1 MFCQRVGARC
11 SARERRCGARRMR
24 CHAAEPQM
32 LAREQR
38 NRWQRTKCPHFA
50 PPRACAPTSAAACS
64 LRRRQCSFTAPGAG
78 TTPLL
83 HPPAAPFSTQAP
95 TADML
100 APPAASLYPNARL
113 GAHPRI
119 AAPRRAAWRRAACRP
134 GAAVPLCVLTPSRGA
149 PAPHV
154 SPLPRRRRTPPEAP
168 TPAGPQLL
176 RELSFELGDA
186 ASCLRVALYA
196 TPSCVSVLLTAPAT
210 LTQSRLLLHWGLRGS
225 HGWAAPAPEL
235 RPAGTQSAGD
245 TAVQTVFDEHG
256 RLELRLPADAPP
268 LVFVL
273 KQAEPEKWFNAP
285 GGGDFSVP
293 IAAGDAGGGSASADA
308 VIARAIEAETT
319 WSNFSL
325 FNRFCLVL
333 DMVPPKDAATGET
346 VGALYAWLRYSAL
359 RLLPHYK
366 NSNYQSKDCA
376 HVQEAVASK
385 FADLAACG
393 ADGDARAAARAALG
407 LLPRGGGNGD
417 DIRMG
422 ILNIMRAHGIREGH
436 RPGIEDRFI
445 EEWHQKLHTNTGP
458 DDIAICE
465 SYLHF
470 LHTGSLDEMY
480 RVLWEEHGISRAHL
494 ESMDHP
500 IRGPPLHMPHL
511 IPAFQ
516 HYLHI
521 LRTTHGGAQLDSA
534 LGFAAGHLGGDLAWV
549 VGDIAAHRHEWWVP
563 GKIADAR
570 AAMAPLWRR
579 PGASRDVILLDIAL
593 DSHFRQLIEATNKS
607 ALSKDDLIELI
618 ALTLRNAAVAGEWPE
633 LEAASAMWA
642 AVRAAPDRWSPA
654 WSAAAA
660 AASDYA
666 ARALAEVSSRL
677 VAMVARPAA
686 DIGIAAGIPAVF
698 VSNFAEEV
706 VRGSSFA
713 ALAPLLRVADGHLRA
728 AAGLGAWAVASNPV
742 GGVAAGTVH
751 CIALADIQ
759 GESFE
764 QPTVIVSPSLDG
776 LEDIPAGVTAVVTG
790 ATVDVLAHVALR
802 ARAQGVLL
810 AACLDSDV
818 LASLT
823 ALAGCKITATVTP
836 AGDVVIAAAAAPAP
850 AKRTRARTTAAASA
864 PASDTTAAAPLTPK
878 ASRKKTGVTIGAA
891 STSASWALPEAAF
904 ATGLVG
910 GKALSCASLR
920 ASLAAH
926 GIAAPPSVALPYG
939 TFERVLAAPD
949 NADVVGSRI
958 SQLTS
963 ALAAASRK
971 TSGLPASEL
980 AELRLLVETQLLAPT
995 ELVHQLVTA
1004 CLASGVAVD
1013 EAPSWATSEAAFEPV
1028 WAAICGVWASK
1039 WADRAWLSRR
1049 AAGIADDSLTMSV
1062 LLQPMLPAR
1071 YAFVLHTTHPL
1082 THDANTLLG
1091 EVVCGLGEALVGAHP
1106 GRALAFTAT
1115 HSGNVA
1121 STQLL
1126 TLPSKLTAFHIGS
1139 SGSGSSGGGL
1149 IARSDSNGEDL
1160 PGFAGAGL
1168 YDSVPVA
1175 PGPSADVA
1183 RYETEALVWDAQHRE
1198 STLQAVAHAGWAARD
1213 ALGGQP
1219 LDCEGVVLHDGT
1231 VALVQARPQV
1241 V

>member
-1 MFCQRVGARC
+1 MSGPPRLLSTTATAGFCPHARAGVHLRVAGPSYGASRRSAC
-11 SARERRCGARRMR
+11 RRGASFSARRV
-24 CHAAEPQM
+24 
-32 LAREQR
+32 L
-38 NRWQRTKCPHFA
+38 T
-50 PPRACAPTSAAACS
+50 PTA
-64 LRRRQCSFTAPGAG
+64 GAG
-78 TTPLL
+78 TL
-83 HPPAAPFSTQAP
+83 PP
-95 TADML
+95 
-100 APPAASLYPNARL
+100 
-113 GAHPRI
+113 H
-119 AAPRRAAWRRAACRP
+119 
-134 GAAVPLCVLTPSRGA
+134 
-149 PAPHV
+149 
-154 SPLPRRRRTPPEAP
+154 PRRRRTQTEA
-168 TPAGPQLL
+168 PAGPQLL
-176 RELSFELGDA
+176 RELSFELG
-186 ASCLRVALYA
+186 ASSLRVAVFS
-196 TPSCVSVLLTAPAT
+196 TPGKSVTLLLTAPPS
-210 LTQSRLLLHWGLRGS
+210 LTQSPLLLHWGLRGR
-225 HGWAAPAPEL
+225 HGWTAPGHEL
-235 RPAGTQSAGD
+235 WPAGTQAAGD
-245 TAVQTVFDEHG
+245 TAVQTAFDDSG

-273 KQAEPEKWFNAP
+273 KQTGPEKWFNAP
-285 GGGDFSVP
+285 GGGDFSLP
-293 IAAGDAGGGSASADA
+293 ITAGDAGGGSASADA
-308 VIARAIEAETT
+308 VIARAIEAEAT

-325 FNRFCLVL
+325 FNRLCLVL
-333 DMVPPKDAATGET
+333 DMVPPKDAASGDT
-346 VGALYAWLRYSAL
+346 VGALFAWLRYSSL

-393 ADGDARAAARAALG
+393 ADGDARAAARAALS

-465 SYLHF
+465 SYLYF
-470 LHTGSLDEMY
+470 LQTGSVDEMY
-480 RVLWEEHGISRAHL
+480 RVLWEQHGISRAHL

-521 LRTTHGGAQLDSA
+521 LRTIHGGAQLDSA
-534 LGFAAGHLGGDLAWV
+534 LGFASGHLGGDLAWT
-549 VGDIAAHRHEWWVP
+549 VGDILAHRHEWWVP

-593 DSHFRQLIEATNKS
+593 EKHFRQLVEATNKS
-607 ALSKDDLIELI
+607 ALSKDDLIELT

-633 LEAASAMWA
+633 LEAASAMWN

-654 WSAAAA
+654 WSATAA
-660 AASDYA
+660 AASDFA

-686 DIGIAAGIPAVF
+686 DIGIAAGIPDVH

-742 GGVAAGTVH
+742 GGVAAGSVH
-751 CIALADIQ
+751 CIALADVQ
-759 GESFE
+759 GHSFE

-810 AACLDSDV
+810 AACLDADA

-823 ALAGCKITATVTP
+823 ALAGRNVTATVTP
-836 AGDVVIAAAAAPAP
+836 TGDVLIAAATSPAP
-850 AKRTRARTTAAASA
+850 AKRTRARSSAATPPADDTAAATP
-864 PASDTTAAAPLTPK
+864 PAPK
-878 ASRKKTGVTIGAA
+878 ATRKKAAVTVGAA
-891 STSASWALPEAAF
+891 STSAAWALPEGGF
-904 ATGLVG
+904 AVGLVG

-939 TFERVLAAPD
+939 TFERVLAAKE
-949 NADVVGSRI
+949 NADVVGGRYAE
-958 SQLTS
+958 LTS
-963 ALAAASRK
+963 ALAVASRQ
-971 TSGLPASEL
+971 TSGLPAAEL

-995 ELVHQLVTA
+995 ELVHQLVSC
-1004 CLASGVAVD
+1004 CLASGVAAD
-1013 EAPSWATSEAAFEPV
+1013 EAPTWATSEAAFEPV

-1039 WADRAWLSRR
+1039 FADRAWLSRR
-1049 AAGIADDSLTMSV
+1049 AAGIADDALKMSV

-1082 THDANTLLG
+1082 TQDANTLLG

-1139 SGSGSSGGGL
+1139 SGGGL

-1183 RYETEALVWDAQHRE
+1183 RYEAEALVWDAVHRE
-1198 STLQAVAHAGWAARD
+1198 STLKAVAQAGWAARD

>member
-1 MFCQRVGARC
+1 
-11 SARERRCGARRMR
+11 
-24 CHAAEPQM
+24 M
-32 LAREQR
+32 LS
-38 NRWQRTKCPHFA
+38 T
-50 PPRACAPTSAAACS
+50 PT
-64 LRRRQCSFTAPGAG
+64 
-78 TTPLL
+78 
-83 HPPAAPFSTQAP
+83 AAPR
-95 TADML
+95 
-100 APPAASLYPNARL
+100 PPARL
-113 GAHPRI
+113 GVNSRFVFHQRSAWRSSVC
-119 AAPRRAAWRRAACRP
+119 RRAA
-134 GAAVPLCVLTPSRGA
+134 AVRVLAVLTPSRPGPSVLA
-149 PAPHV
+149 
-154 SPLPRRRRTPPEAP
+154 LPRRRRTQLEPAA
-168 TPAGPQLL
+168 PAGPQLL
-176 RELSFELGDA
+176 RELSFELGNTGDA
-186 ASCLRVALYA
+186 SSAFRAAVY
-196 TPSCVSVLLTAPAT
+196 TTTEDGTVSVLLALPAAH
-210 LTQSRLLLHWGLRGS
+210 TQNRVFLHWGLRGS
-225 HGWAAPAPEL
+225 HGWAAPPPEL
-235 RPAGTQSAGD
+235 RPAGTQPAGD
-245 TAVQTVFDEHG
+245 TAVQTPFDVHG
-256 RLELRLPADAPP
+256 RLELRLPSDSPP
-268 LVFVL
+268 LVCVL
-273 KQAEPEKWFNAP
+273 KQTAPAEKWHNAP
-285 GGGDFSVP
+285 GGGDFSIPVG
-293 IAAGDAGGGSASADA
+293 IATHAGGSGSPDSI
-308 VIARAIEAETT
+308 IARAIEAETT

-325 FNRFCLVL
+325 FNRLCLVL
-333 DMVPPKDAATGET
+333 DMIPGKEAATGEA
-346 VGALYAWLRYSAL
+346 VGALFAWLRYSAL

-366 NSNYQSKDCA
+366 RSNYQSKDCA
-376 HVQEAVASK
+376 HVQEAVAQK

-393 ADGDARAAARAALG
+393 ANGDARAAARAALS

-458 DDIAICE
+458 DDIGICE

-494 ESMDHP
+494 EGMDHP
-500 IRGPPLHMPHL
+500 IKGPPLHMPHL

-534 LGFAAGHLGGDLAWV
+534 LGFAAGHLGGDLAWT
-549 VGDIAAHRHEWWVP
+549 VGDILAHRNEWWVP

-570 AAMAPLWRR
+570 AQMAPLWRR

-593 DSHFRQLIEATNKS
+593 DAHFRTLVEATNKS

-642 AVRAAPDRWSPA
+642 AVRAAPDRWSPT

-660 AASDYA
+660 AASDFA

-677 VAMVARPAA
+677 AGMVARPAT
-686 DIGIAAGIPAVF
+686 DIGLAAGIPAVS
-698 VSNFAEEV
+698 VANFAEEV

-742 GGVAAGTVH
+742 GGVATGTVQ
-751 CIALADIQ
+751 CVALADIQ
-759 GESFE
+759 GKSFE
-764 QPTVIVSPSLDG
+764 QPTVILSPSLDG
-776 LEDIPAGVTAVVTG
+776 LEDIPAGITAVVTG

-810 AACLDSDV
+810 AACLDADA
-818 LASLT
+818 LAALT
-823 ALAGCKITATVTP
+823 ALAGCHVTATVTP
-836 AGDVVIAAAAAPAP
+836 AGDVVVSQPTGAAAPAAAP
-850 AKRTRARTTAAASA
+850 AKRTRARATASA
-864 PASDTTAAAPLTPK
+864 PAADTAAAAAPAPKTMRKK
-878 ASRKKTGVTIGAA
+878 ASVTVGAA
-891 STSASWALPEAAF
+891 SSSAALALPEASF
-904 ATGLVG
+904 AAGAVG

-920 ASLAAH
+920 SSLAAH
-926 GIAAPPSVALPYG
+926 GIVAPPSVALPYG

-949 NADVVGSRI
+949 NAEAVGARI
-958 SQLTS
+958 AQLTT
-963 ALAAASRK
+963 ALAAASRQ
-971 TSGLPASEL
+971 TSGLPGSEL
-980 AELRLLVETQLLAPT
+980 AELRQLVETQLLAPT

-1013 EAPSWATSEAAFEPV
+1013 QAPTWATSEAAFEPV

-1049 AAGIADDSLTMSV
+1049 TAGIADDSLKMSV

-1082 THDANTLLG
+1082 THDPHTLLG

-1115 HSGNVA
+1115 PNSDASA

-1126 TLPSKLTAFHIGS
+1126 TLPSKLTAFHINGAA
-1139 SGSGSSGGGL
+1139 GGL

-1168 YDSVPVA
+1168 YDSIPVA
-1175 PGPSADVA
+1175 PGPSHDVA
-1183 RYETEALVWDAQHRE
+1183 RYEEEPLVWDAKHRE
-1198 STLQAVAHAGWAARD
+1198 SVLRGVAHAGWAARD
-1213 ALGGQP
+1213 AFGGQP
-1219 LDCEGVVLHDGT
+1219 LDCEGVVLYDGT